1 MGYSYILG
9 IIVVV
14 GILFAVLLSK
24 HLITSGLLGIFI
36 AIGMF
41 LIAAL
46 GWQFMRKNT

>member
-1 MGYSYILG
+1 MSYSYVLG
-9 IIVVV
+9 LIVVV
-14 GILFAVLLSK
+14 GLIFAVLLSK
-24 HLITSGLLGIFI
+24 HLVTSGILGIFL